1 SCPGNTFTCDNSVC
15 VNQEWVCDGTDNCGD
30 GSDEENCDYAIPC
43 LNNQWRCTNSSRCI
57 NVVQICDGKIDCED
71 GTDESQ
77 TGSVCSEYNCDGY
90 CRATPQGGTC
100 YCDDG
105 YQVGDDGISCK
116 DFDECTVFGQ
126 CEQKCEN
133 TVGSFKCGCADG
145 YIPEQ
150 SHDHLH
156 CKATPTAG
164 APRLLFSAGPNIYFN
179 DFLNDKLD
187 IAVEAG
193 SPIGVDYHYELGKI
207 FWSDAILQKVMSA
220 NTDGNNQKVILDK
233 AISDPEQVAVD
244 WIGNNLYVVET
255 KVGRIDICNFDGS
268 HRTGVV
274 TNGLRN
280 PRGLAL
286 DPTKGYMFFTDWYT
300 TTARLDRAYMDGSE
314 LYTIV
319 DTSVGYPSGITV
331 DFTNSRVYWVDTKF
345 DYVETVDY
353 NGKNRRTILS
363 GSHLLP
369 WPYDVTLFEEHVYI
383 SDATKLGI
391 LRGNKFNGSID
402 YALVTKTGVIP
413 NGLIAY
419 HPSRQPKVDN
429 PCAVQNGGCAHL
441 CVLSHVLDGLGYSC
455 LCDLGYVLN
464 MDRKSCKHSDDFILA
479 ASYGSIQG
487 IPTGRFQQTDAM
499 LPILSNGQQYFMS
512 VTSDAVNGYIYYGE
526 NGKDII
532 YRTLMNGTGKAEE
545 IVTNRVRLIRALALD
560 WTTGNLYIVD
570 SSMDRIT
577 VVNTK
582 DPTNLRKTV
591 VSGDV
596 WSPTSIA
603 ISPNRG
609 YMVWTDTYRPARIE
623 RAWMDGSNRMSLV
636 NQTLYYPQ
644 AITIDLVT
652 GYVYWIDSGFDRI
665 ERISINGYSR
675 KEVLVSQAISYPR
688 AITFLNDYIYWYDGR
703 YNSLFR
709 VPDFVTSQT
718 LQTETVRSGLYSVYT
733 LDAFNKDIQNR
744 YMNNQCNRASLPNG
758 GCQLLCFPAPLNS
771 RTCGCPDNML
781 PDGNN
786 CRPNPHVTPE
796 PPCSSYQ
803 FQCANEKCIYTS
815 YRCNGIDDCGDNSD
829 EDDELCGGTC
839 RSYQFQCNNGKC
851 IYTSWKCDGDDD
863 CGDNSDEAGCP
874 STRPCSSYNFQCDN
888 GQCIPKSWVCDT
900 DNDCGDASDEKDCAE
915 KTCSSTQFTC
925 SSHLCISQY
934 LVCNGFDDCP
944 DGIDEN
950 DCPDVTCNPQYSFA
964 CADKKQ
970 CVSKTYKCDGH
981 PDCRDGSDE
990 QASKPPGYCESNEF
1004 QCQTSGMCIP
1014 SGWFCDARVDCDDG
1028 SDEPPTCPDTTCRSY
1043 QFKCKNRVC
1052 IYNSYVCNGDNDC
1065 GDNSDE
1071 EDCPTPPPT
1080 LPPPPCGTMDFECPG
1095 TKKCISYNK
1104 VCDGVEDC
1112 SFGTDEDTFCDADLC
1127 SGFGCTD
1134 QCVNL
1139 PTGPLCWCDGS
1150 GYELLNDSKTCAD
1163 IDECARRYCSQACD
1177 NTEGS
1182 FYCKCDSGYQL
1193 DTDGRTCKVT
1203 SEPRIITVS
1212 NRYYLYQL
1220 NLDTNARKTAL
1231 YSRNLL
1237 GNDFDWAT
1245 RKIYYADT
1253 YYGNLYKAFLNGTMR
1268 EIVFSSGTS
1277 ITENI
1282 AVDWVARNLY
1292 WCDYDLGTIE
1302 VARIDGTHRAILH
1315 AMNVTNPRGLA
1326 LDPRDGYHYLF
1337 WTDWGQNPRIERCD
1351 MDGNHRKSIIT
1362 DRLFWP
1368 NGLTIDYQHD
1378 GLFADAKLDFIHRC
1392 GYDGQDRTEVLA
1404 GTNFIR
1410 HPHSLTILEDYLY
1423 WTDRETYSVSRCNKW
1438 DGSKNQTKVMTGLY
1452 YPTDLHAFHP
1462 VRQPAGTNY
1471 CEGNPCSHIC
1481 LLGNFRPRYYTCA
1494 CPVGSSLTDTHTCTP
1509 NQDDF
1514 ILVSTPGRIFGIA
1527 LDPEDQ
1533 ESDKM
1538 IPVTNIVNG
1547 MDVEHDDS
1555 QGWVYW
1561 VDTRKGY
1568 MSLEPINQHLPMEIC
1583 WAYPNA
1589 LAFDWVSRNMYYTN
1603 PDAKVD
1609 PGNNRQYYRRTI
1621 IGNIGNETGVANP
1634 IGLAVDPQNGK
1645 LYWSDQGGDGIP
1657 PKISRCNMDGS
1668 YIENIITTSVNNIQH
1683 IALDY
1688 SGGRIFWAEQNSGSI
1703 MSATTD
1709 GTDIRTIVDNV
1720 IRPMGLTVI
1729 GDYIYYSD
1737 LSLQLIERADKTNG
1751 NNQQILRSD
1760 VEDVTSLKIFNRPL
1774 SLANDCSKTINGGC
1788 QQLCFV
1794 VGGSRRCS
1802 CSTGFT
1808 LNGDGVTCSS
1818 SDSFALVSLGNNLR
1832 GFNLDGASHVDAMPP
1847 MFSSCMF
1854 IISYRRGGSTSG
1866 GYLGYLFNVVYAA
1879 DRDNG
1884 YARQVVIGG
1893 IGSRGITGFAY
1904 DWVSQNIFFLNGF
1917 TRETYLEVGTYNRRY
1932 RLILI
1937 KIVDD
1942 MPVAIAIN
1950 PLKRLLYWA
1959 DYGQVPKIESA
1970 YMDGTNRTILATSGL
1985 TQPRSIVIDY
1995 STHDVYWCDEQ
2006 SSTIEKMSWD
2016 GSNRVTIR
2024 SGRNYPSPRGV
2035 AVYQDYIYWVDPT
2048 WKSLFRASTDP
2059 SNQDDPEKLRDG
2071 LENPQDVAIYD
2082 QSIQPDDPSNNPCAN
2097 NNGGCSQ
2104 LCIALPDNSR
2114 VCKCAFGKI
2123 GNDGTSCNDAE
2134 DYVVFTT
2141 TRDISGFH
2149 VDPDDH
2155 SLIFPT
2161 VTASYPIAVA
2171 HDLQDNRA
2179 YFATVIFLLFDIKIV
2194 SNNNSGIEYSLS
2206 KQIRIK
2212 HLYPGL
2218 DFDWVHR
2225 KLYYT
2230 DNSLKIIGSVSPD
2243 GSNMTTV
2250 VSGLNLPRGIAVDP
2264 CRGYIYWTDWGTH
2277 TIERSTLVGNGRTVI
2292 VSEDLLWPNGVTI
2305 DFDEDKLYWVD
2316 AEPKE
2321 RVERSNMDGTEREL
2335 IIPSLDHP
2343 FAIAI
2348 LDQFVYWTDWSTRG
2362 VYRAEKQTGGFVT
2375 QMRTQLRQHTYGH
2388 SWLFHTITRRVFNG
2402 GCSDICSIGPS
2413 NTAECSCPIDDGKK
2427 YYLANNGKDCIE
2439 DDLNCYSIN
2448 EVCNANQYTCSNG
2461 ICRPLSW
2468 VCDGYTDCSDGA
2480 DEAERTCADHTCE
2493 SHRHRCP
2500 NGRCIPISFVCDF
2513 DDDCGDGSDE
2523 QGCPTPTC
2531 ASDEFECLYGRCLSI
2546 SQVCNGYDNCRDG
2559 VVSDEK
2565 DCNHTTCRPGYHKC
2579 TNTNVCIYGGWLCDG
2594 DNDCGDNSDEA
2605 PVFSGKTC
2613 RSGQFQCDNVYQ
2625 CIPLTWYC
2633 DDYNDCDDG
2642 SDEPT
2647 QCTHPDR
2654 TCPQGAFTC
2663 DNGRCINIDWVCNG
2677 VNDCNDNSDEDERQD
2692 CGSRTCQSTEFT
2704 CEGNPPGHSRCISR
2718 LFVCDGDI
2726 DCEDGADELQPECPP
2741 TICNENQFNCTNG
2754 LCIPKYYVCDHD
2766 NDCGD
2771 YSDEYGDCVYQTCS
2785 SYQFT
2790 CENGKCIPK
2799 SWTCDGRNDC
2809 TDNSDEVSCPTGPPT
2824 CGPDMFMCK
2833 NGQCIDMG
2841 VVCDRNPDCSDRS
2854 DEERCGLNECATIAS
2869 NQCAQLCVD
2878 TLTSYYCDCNP
2889 GFRLLADGK
2898 ACEDINECIET
2909 PWVCSQLCD
2918 NIEGSYYCK
2927 CGSGYLREPDGVTCR
2942 QNSGI
2947 EPYILFSN
2955 RYYIRKIAVDGSDY
2969 ELVTQGLGYSG
2980 TNTST
2985 HRGQRMYW
2993 TDVTAKQIG
3002 SMKFDG
3008 TDKKTLFHREVPD
3021 GEGLAVEWVTGK
3033 LYWLDA
3039 TLRALHVSELNG
3051 TSKLTLMKGCI
3062 DVNRT
3067 YCFHSPRALALHPK
3081 RSLLFWTDLGLKPY
3095 IAKAYLNGD
3104 NAQTVITT
3112 VVGWPSA
3119 LTIDYVTER
3128 IYWGDAHLNAIQ
3140 FSDMDGNNRHR
3151 LYLNG
3156 LNQPMAFAITFF
3168 ESYIY
3173 WTDYSTYS
3181 MYKAHGLDGSNLQR
3195 LVNSTHRQYDL
3206 HVVHPYRQDNRL
3218 TNPCEMNNGDCSH
3231 LCLMAMDGNKECKCP
3246 DNFVSVSVGITGT
3259 RCFPACT
3266 SAQYRCD
3273 STEKCIPIYWKCDGV
3288 EDCPDGSDEP
3298 DTCPPRSCPIGY
3310 FQCVDYGCVKPEYMC
3325 DGDNDCDDGSDEVNC
3340 DDYPCLDTQ
3349 FKCGNGKCLSN
3360 SRVCNGFDEC
3370 GDNSDEDADIQHTCP
3385 VGHFQC
3391 DNGRCIPSNWWCD
3404 VDNDCGDG
3412 SDEPKNCNLTD
3423 FPNRCVPKYSMCN
3436 GIDDCYDNSDEEQC
3450 SQMTCDPN
3458 NDYQCPNFRCIP
3470 LRWRCDDYNDCG
3482 DNSDEVG
3489 CAPRQCSESEFRC
3502 DNLQCIPGDW
3512 VCDQYDNCGDG
3523 SDERGCTAATC
3534 STGFFECTS
3543 GHCVPSSVV
3552 CDGDRDCLDASDEA
3566 ACVPKFPGGRYCP
3579 NNRFQCDNH
3588 VCVNLNFR
3596 CDGQNDCGDES
3607 DEYPSVC
3614 ESIDCVSPKWRCEKT
3629 RLCIFENQK
3638 CDGKDDCKDGT
3649 DETIEMC
3656 HPTTVAPTCTYVQ
3669 FKCFNGKCV
3678 SELVVCNDVDDCGD
3692 QTDESGCHKG
3702 DTTHTCADKPCE
3714 QVCTTI
3720 PSFGDIPGYYL
3731 CSCND
3736 GFTVSGFNDNTHSCD
3751 DINECFESWSTCS
3764 QICRNTK
3771 GSYQCECGDG
3781 YVLSGTT
3788 ECSAEGFSMMLIADE
3803 QDVITYDVLNDKEAK
3818 LVQRQLRMGAMD
3830 YAYLG
3835 GNQSVLIWTDTATH
3849 TVRTMM
3855 PYMDGS
3861 TNNFG
3866 ISQDLAV
3873 PGLTK
3878 PNGIAVDWVTQ
3889 NIYWTDE
3896 TAGSITVSLLDG
3908 RYPKT
3913 LIDRIDTPRAIVVN
3927 PKSSY
3932 MFWTT
3937 LGLTPAIY
3945 RSHMDGGSI
3954 IQLDDVVVGY
3964 PTGLAIDYQHGGRL
3978 YICDE
3983 QADRII
3989 AVSQHGH
3996 NQVNIA
4002 RGAGNPISVEVFEN
4016 TVYWTTSDKSLYRN
4030 EKFGRGVK
4038 KLLRRGLKSA
4048 SDIKIYHPSRYES
4061 VAQRCKADSCSHLCL
4076 LSPGSYT
4083 CACPDGSSFFPGSA
4097 RQCDASYVAPL
4108 PQLSVCQCR
4117 NGATCTYDE
4126 NSMPV
4131 C

>member
-1 SCPGNTFTCDNSVC
+1 CSSSEFTCANNYCIDADLKCDHVNDCPDNSDEQGC
-15 VNQEWVCDGTDNCGD
+15 SKFITQCSSNEFQCDNGKCIPQSFYCDVWNNCGD
-30 GSDEENCDYAIPC
+30 GSDEPDGVCDYAIPC

-77 TGSVCSEYNCDGY
+77 TGSVCSSTKCGILSCDGY

-156 CKATPTAG
+156 CKATPTGLPFICFFPKDTHEKQLVVSDILSAHHSG
-164 APRLLFSAGPNIYFN
+164 PQPLYYFFILGPTIFFVILLLIC
-179 DFLNDKLD
+179 
-187 IAVEAG
+187 VT
-193 SPIGVDYHYELGKI
+193 V
-207 FWSDAILQKVMSA
+207 LQKGKKLVMSA

-464 MDRKSCKHSDDFILA
+464 MDRKSCKRKITFVALAYSTLTTSFWRHHMDQSREFPLEDFNKLMLCFRYYLTDSNILCRLLV
-479 ASYGSIQG
+479 
-487 IPTGRFQQTDAM
+487 TLLM
-499 LPILSNGQQYFMS
+499 LKLVFS
-512 VTSDAVNGYIYYGE
+512 
-526 NGKDII
+526 
-532 YRTLMNGTGKAEE
+532 GKAEE

-675 KEVLVSQAISYPR
+675 KEVLIGNLNYVILPLTIYKELLLILNSILLCGLYLRLAISLNFTQKYTIQINQYTYKCLTFVISVF
-688 AITFLNDYIYWYDGR
+688 AVIGMMEDITHCLGY
-703 YNSLFR
+703 L
-709 VPDFVTSQT
+709 T
-718 LQTETVRSGLYSVYT
+718 LLPHKPFKLKLYGQACIV
-733 LDAFNKDIQNR
+733 
-744 YMNNQCNRASLPNG
+744 ASLPNG
-758 GCQLLCFPAPLNS
+758 GCQLLCFPAPLS
-771 RTCGCPDNML
+771 EYIQP
-781 PDGNN
+781 N
-786 CRPNPHVTPE
+786 CKTVHYL
-796 PPCSSYQ
+796 SS
-803 FQCANEKCIYTS
+803 
-815 YRCNGIDDCGDNSD
+815 
-829 EDDELCGGTC
+829 
-839 RSYQFQCNNGKC
+839 FQCNNGKC

-900 DNDCGDASDEKDCAE
+900 DNDCGDASDEKD
-915 KTCSSTQFTC
+915 S
-925 SSHLCISQY
+925 
-934 LVCNGFDDCP
+934 
-944 DGIDEN
+944 
-950 DCPDVTCNPQYSFA
+950 
-964 CADKKQ
+964 
-970 CVSKTYKCDGH
+970 
-981 PDCRDGSDE
+981 
-990 QASKPPGYCESNEF
+990 SKPPGYCESNEF

-1071 EDCPTPPPT
+1071 EDCRNGNLTYYCCTMGWIWLMNVISSTIPKLCSCTYKQLFSVMVKCLLVSGDTIYNTSKMTIRILLNSYVIPLTPINMSEFYNKPFQPHHLQHCPHPP
-1080 LPPPPCGTMDFECPG
+1080 CPG

-1368 NGLTIDYQHD
+1368 NGLTIDYPNTMVY
-1378 GLFADAKLDFIHRC
+1378 ADAKLDFIHRC

-1603 PDAKVD
+1603 PDAK
-1609 PGNNRQYYRRTI
+1609 TI

-1688 SGGRIFWAEQNSGSI
+1688 SGGRIFWAEQNSGSV
-1703 MSATTD
+1703 SGYTTTTD

-1808 LNGDGVTCSS
+1808 VGLLVLITCSS

-1847 MFSSCMF
+1847 MFSSC
-1854 IISYRRGGSTSG
+1854 ISYRRGGSTSG

-2048 WKSLFRASTDP
+2048 WKSVRSSFEYFVQKSITCFASRRQFIFL
-2059 SNQDDPEKLRDG
+2059 SE
-2071 LENPQDVAIYD
+2071 
-2082 QSIQPDDPSNNPCAN
+2082 SINSIAFQNNPCAN

-2179 YFATVIFLLFDIKIV
+2179 YFATVSSYSRIGYIDLN
-2194 SNNNSGIEYSLS
+2194 SNPSYP
-2206 KQIRIK
+2206 KYVIK

-2362 VYRAEKQTGGFVT
+2362 VYRWIYYEILMIKHLYGFLLSIV
-2375 QMRTQLRQHTYGH
+2375 HTASPLH
-2388 SWLFHTITRRVFNG
+2388 RFNG

-2439 DDLNCYSIN
+2439 DVS
-2448 EVCNANQYTCSNG
+2448 VCNANQYTCSNG

-2605 PVFSGKTC
+2605 PVFCAGKTC

-2955 RYYIRKIAVDGSDY
+2955 RYYIRKILMGVITNLSHKGLDTVVALDY
-2969 ELVTQGLGYSG
+2969 DYQ
-2980 TNTST
+2980 
-2985 HRGQRMYW
+2985 GQRMYW

-3081 RSLLFWTDLGLKPY
+3081 RRFLLFWTDLGLKPY

-3412 SDEPKNCNLTD
+3412 SDEPVAVDQHVCRPELD
-3423 FPNRCVPKYSMCN
+3423 FACKTNYRCVPKYSMCN

-3656 HPTTVAPTCTYVQ
+3656 HPTTY
-3669 FKCFNGKCV
+3669 KCFNGKCV

-3692 QTDESGCHKG
+3692 QTDESGCR
-3702 DTTHTCADKPCE
+3702 E
-3714 QVCTTI
+3714 
-3720 PSFGDIPGYYL
+3720 
-3731 CSCND
+3731 
-3736 GFTVSGFNDNTHSCD
+3736 FNLV
-3751 DINECFESWSTCS
+3751 WSTCS

-3781 YVLSGTT
+3781 YVLSG
-3788 ECSAEGFSMMLIADE
+3788 
-3803 QDVITYDVLNDKEAK
+3803 
-3818 LVQRQLRMGAMD
+3818 
-3830 YAYLG
+3830 
-3835 GNQSVLIWTDTATH
+3835 
-3849 TVRTMM
+3849 
-3855 PYMDGS
+3855 
-3861 TNNFG
+3861 
-3866 ISQDLAV
+3866 
-3873 PGLTK
+3873 
-3878 PNGIAVDWVTQ
+3878 
-3889 NIYWTDE
+3889 
-3896 TAGSITVSLLDG
+3896 
-3908 RYPKT
+3908 
-3913 LIDRIDTPRAIVVN
+3913 
-3927 PKSSY
+3927 
-3932 MFWTT
+3932 
-3937 LGLTPAIY
+3937 
-3945 RSHMDGGSI
+3945 
-3954 IQLDDVVVGY
+3954 
-3964 PTGLAIDYQHGGRL
+3964 
-3978 YICDE
+3978 
-3983 QADRII
+3983 
-3989 AVSQHGH
+3989 
-3996 NQVNIA
+3996 
-4002 RGAGNPISVEVFEN
+4002 
-4016 TVYWTTSDKSLYRN
+4016 
-4030 EKFGRGVK
+4030 
-4038 KLLRRGLKSA
+4038 
-4048 SDIKIYHPSRYES
+4048 
-4061 VAQRCKADSCSHLCL
+4061 
-4076 LSPGSYT
+4076 
-4083 CACPDGSSFFPGSA
+4083 
-4097 RQCDASYVAPL
+4097 
-4108 PQLSVCQCR
+4108 
-4117 NGATCTYDE
+4117 
-4126 NSMPV
+4126 
-4131 C
+4131 

>member
-1 SCPGNTFTCDNSVC
+1 SPTASTQCSSNEFQCDNGKCIPQSFY
-15 VNQEWVCDGTDNCGD
+15 CDVWNNCGD
-30 GSDEENCDYAIPC
+30 GSDEPDGVCDYAIPC

-900 DNDCGDASDEKDCAE
+900 DNDCGDASDEKDCE
-915 KTCSSTQFTC
+915 LFDLVIEDLHLIKTCSSTQFTC

-1368 NGLTIDYQHD
+1368 NGLTIDYPNTMV
-1378 GLFADAKLDFIHRC
+1378 FADAKLDFIHRC

-1847 MFSSCMF
+1847 MFSSCIFVGVDMKQQK
-1854 IISYRRGGSTSG
+1854 II
-1866 GYLGYLFNVVYAA
+1866 
-1879 DRDNG
+1879 
-1884 YARQVVIGG
+1884 
-1893 IGSRGITGFAY
+1893 
-1904 DWVSQNIFFLNGF
+1904 
-1917 TRETYLEVGTYNRRY
+1917 
-1932 RLILI
+1932 
-1937 KIVDD
+1937 
-1942 MPVAIAIN
+1942 
-1950 PLKRLLYWA
+1950 LLYWA

-1985 TQPRSIVIDY
+1985 TQPRS
-1995 STHDVYWCDEQ
+1995 
-2006 SSTIEKMSWD
+2006 
-2016 GSNRVTIR
+2016 
-2024 SGRNYPSPRGV
+2024 
-2035 AVYQDYIYWVDPT
+2035 
-2048 WKSLFRASTDP
+2048 
-2059 SNQDDPEKLRDG
+2059 
-2071 LENPQDVAIYD
+2071 
-2082 QSIQPDDPSNNPCAN
+2082 
-2097 NNGGCSQ
+2097 
-2104 LCIALPDNSR
+2104 
-2114 VCKCAFGKI
+2114 
-2123 GNDGTSCNDAE
+2123 
-2134 DYVVFTT
+2134 
-2141 TRDISGFH
+2141 
-2149 VDPDDH
+2149 
-2155 SLIFPT
+2155 
-2161 VTASYPIAVA
+2161 
-2171 HDLQDNRA
+2171 
-2179 YFATVIFLLFDIKIV
+2179 
-2194 SNNNSGIEYSLS
+2194 
-2206 KQIRIK
+2206 
-2212 HLYPGL
+2212 L

-2348 LDQFVYWTDWSTRG
+2348 LDQFVYWTD
-2362 VYRAEKQTGGFVT
+2362 
-2375 QMRTQLRQHTYGH
+2375 
-2388 SWLFHTITRRVFNG
+2388 
-2402 GCSDICSIGPS
+2402 
-2413 NTAECSCPIDDGKK
+2413 
-2427 YYLANNGKDCIE
+2427 
-2439 DDLNCYSIN
+2439 
-2448 EVCNANQYTCSNG
+2448 
-2461 ICRPLSW
+2461 
-2468 VCDGYTDCSDGA
+2468 
-2480 DEAERTCADHTCE
+2480 
-2493 SHRHRCP
+2493 
-2500 NGRCIPISFVCDF
+2500 
-2513 DDDCGDGSDE
+2513 
-2523 QGCPTPTC
+2523 
-2531 ASDEFECLYGRCLSI
+2531 
-2546 SQVCNGYDNCRDG
+2546 
-2559 VVSDEK
+2559 
-2565 DCNHTTCRPGYHKC
+2565 
-2579 TNTNVCIYGGWLCDG
+2579 
-2594 DNDCGDNSDEA
+2594 
-2605 PVFSGKTC
+2605 
-2613 RSGQFQCDNVYQ
+2613 
-2625 CIPLTWYC
+2625 
-2633 DDYNDCDDG
+2633 
-2642 SDEPT
+2642 
-2647 QCTHPDR
+2647 
-2654 TCPQGAFTC
+2654 
-2663 DNGRCINIDWVCNG
+2663 
-2677 VNDCNDNSDEDERQD
+2677 
-2692 CGSRTCQSTEFT
+2692 
-2704 CEGNPPGHSRCISR
+2704 
-2718 LFVCDGDI
+2718 
-2726 DCEDGADELQPECPP
+2726 
-2741 TICNENQFNCTNG
+2741 
-2754 LCIPKYYVCDHD
+2754 
-2766 NDCGD
+2766 
-2771 YSDEYGDCVYQTCS
+2771 
-2785 SYQFT
+2785 
-2790 CENGKCIPK
+2790 
-2799 SWTCDGRNDC
+2799 
-2809 TDNSDEVSCPTGPPT
+2809 
-2824 CGPDMFMCK
+2824 
-2833 NGQCIDMG
+2833 
-2841 VVCDRNPDCSDRS
+2841 
-2854 DEERCGLNECATIAS
+2854 
-2869 NQCAQLCVD
+2869 
-2878 TLTSYYCDCNP
+2878 
-2889 GFRLLADGK
+2889 
-2898 ACEDINECIET
+2898 
-2909 PWVCSQLCD
+2909 
-2918 NIEGSYYCK
+2918 
-2927 CGSGYLREPDGVTCR
+2927 
-2942 QNSGI
+2942 
-2947 EPYILFSN
+2947 
-2955 RYYIRKIAVDGSDY
+2955 
-2969 ELVTQGLGYSG
+2969 
-2980 TNTST
+2980 
-2985 HRGQRMYW
+2985 
-2993 TDVTAKQIG
+2993 
-3002 SMKFDG
+3002 
-3008 TDKKTLFHREVPD
+3008 
-3021 GEGLAVEWVTGK
+3021 
-3033 LYWLDA
+3033 
-3039 TLRALHVSELNG
+3039 
-3051 TSKLTLMKGCI
+3051 
-3062 DVNRT
+3062 
-3067 YCFHSPRALALHPK
+3067 
-3081 RSLLFWTDLGLKPY
+3081 
-3095 IAKAYLNGD
+3095 
-3104 NAQTVITT
+3104 
-3112 VVGWPSA
+3112 
-3119 LTIDYVTER
+3119 
-3128 IYWGDAHLNAIQ
+3128 
-3140 FSDMDGNNRHR
+3140 
-3151 LYLNG
+3151 
-3156 LNQPMAFAITFF
+3156 
-3168 ESYIY
+3168 
-3173 WTDYSTYS
+3173 
-3181 MYKAHGLDGSNLQR
+3181 
-3195 LVNSTHRQYDL
+3195 
-3206 HVVHPYRQDNRL
+3206 
-3218 TNPCEMNNGDCSH
+3218 
-3231 LCLMAMDGNKECKCP
+3231 
-3246 DNFVSVSVGITGT
+3246 
-3259 RCFPACT
+3259 
-3266 SAQYRCD
+3266 
-3273 STEKCIPIYWKCDGV
+3273 
-3288 EDCPDGSDEP
+3288 
-3298 DTCPPRSCPIGY
+3298 
-3310 FQCVDYGCVKPEYMC
+3310 
-3325 DGDNDCDDGSDEVNC
+3325 
-3340 DDYPCLDTQ
+3340 
-3349 FKCGNGKCLSN
+3349 
-3360 SRVCNGFDEC
+3360 
-3370 GDNSDEDADIQHTCP
+3370 
-3385 VGHFQC
+3385 
-3391 DNGRCIPSNWWCD
+3391 
-3404 VDNDCGDG
+3404 
-3412 SDEPKNCNLTD
+3412 
-3423 FPNRCVPKYSMCN
+3423 
-3436 GIDDCYDNSDEEQC
+3436 
-3450 SQMTCDPN
+3450 
-3458 NDYQCPNFRCIP
+3458 
-3470 LRWRCDDYNDCG
+3470 
-3482 DNSDEVG
+3482 
-3489 CAPRQCSESEFRC
+3489 
-3502 DNLQCIPGDW
+3502 
-3512 VCDQYDNCGDG
+3512 
-3523 SDERGCTAATC
+3523 
-3534 STGFFECTS
+3534 
-3543 GHCVPSSVV
+3543 
-3552 CDGDRDCLDASDEA
+3552 
-3566 ACVPKFPGGRYCP
+3566 
-3579 NNRFQCDNH
+3579 
-3588 VCVNLNFR
+3588 
-3596 CDGQNDCGDES
+3596 
-3607 DEYPSVC
+3607 
-3614 ESIDCVSPKWRCEKT
+3614 
-3629 RLCIFENQK
+3629 
-3638 CDGKDDCKDGT
+3638 
-3649 DETIEMC
+3649 
-3656 HPTTVAPTCTYVQ
+3656 
-3669 FKCFNGKCV
+3669 
-3678 SELVVCNDVDDCGD
+3678 
-3692 QTDESGCHKG
+3692 
-3702 DTTHTCADKPCE
+3702 
-3714 QVCTTI
+3714 
-3720 PSFGDIPGYYL
+3720 
-3731 CSCND
+3731 
-3736 GFTVSGFNDNTHSCD
+3736 
-3751 DINECFESWSTCS
+3751 
-3764 QICRNTK
+3764 
-3771 GSYQCECGDG
+3771 
-3781 YVLSGTT
+3781 
-3788 ECSAEGFSMMLIADE
+3788 
-3803 QDVITYDVLNDKEAK
+3803 
-3818 LVQRQLRMGAMD
+3818 
-3830 YAYLG
+3830 
-3835 GNQSVLIWTDTATH
+3835 
-3849 TVRTMM
+3849 
-3855 PYMDGS
+3855 
-3861 TNNFG
+3861 
-3866 ISQDLAV
+3866 
-3873 PGLTK
+3873 
-3878 PNGIAVDWVTQ
+3878 
-3889 NIYWTDE
+3889 
-3896 TAGSITVSLLDG
+3896 
-3908 RYPKT
+3908 
-3913 LIDRIDTPRAIVVN
+3913 
-3927 PKSSY
+3927 
-3932 MFWTT
+3932 
-3937 LGLTPAIY
+3937 
-3945 RSHMDGGSI
+3945 
-3954 IQLDDVVVGY
+3954 
-3964 PTGLAIDYQHGGRL
+3964 
-3978 YICDE
+3978 
-3983 QADRII
+3983 
-3989 AVSQHGH
+3989 
-3996 NQVNIA
+3996 
-4002 RGAGNPISVEVFEN
+4002 
-4016 TVYWTTSDKSLYRN
+4016 
-4030 EKFGRGVK
+4030 
-4038 KLLRRGLKSA
+4038 
-4048 SDIKIYHPSRYES
+4048 
-4061 VAQRCKADSCSHLCL
+4061 
-4076 LSPGSYT
+4076 
-4083 CACPDGSSFFPGSA
+4083 
-4097 RQCDASYVAPL
+4097 
-4108 PQLSVCQCR
+4108 
-4117 NGATCTYDE
+4117 
-4126 NSMPV
+4126 
-4131 C
+4131 